1 MLKNNLPNPSLEAVG
16 WRAGGPSAS
25 RDRRRW
31 VCCGSAM
38 SWRGVA
44 CDALF
49 IEANIILCRV
59 LAKLPGGASASPPSF
74 SLASVTGC
82 ETHYPSQLL
91 VSDINPS
98 RLNLLDL
105 RLVATQELP
114 CPDAGRWIARA
125 GWRQDANYEASQLAP
140 LRFSSNVPVSAD
152 CVSRMGR

>member
-1 MLKNNLPNPSLEAVG
+1 MLKNNLPNPSLEEVG

-74 SLASVTGC
+74 FASLSHRLRDTLSLA
-82 ETHYPSQLL
+82 
-91 VSDINPS
+91 
-98 RLNLLDL
+98 
-105 RLVATQELP
+105 VAGKRHQTLTP
-114 CPDAGRWIARA
+114 
-125 GWRQDANYEASQLAP
+125 
-140 LRFSSNVPVSAD
+140 
-152 CVSRMGR
+152 